1 MASIFIRYL
10 GNSPKIR
17 ILDYLLTVRE
27 LDFSLTD
34 IAENSGIGRA
44 TLYRLL
50 DDMIKEKII
59 IPTRTVGRAKLFK
72 LNMENTQIKQITKLY
87 DSFLLQNL
95 KQGENKKP
103 VKKETRTLEAAC

>member
-1 MASIFIRYL
+1 MATSIFIKYL

-72 LNMENTQIKQITKLY
+72 LNMENPQIKQIMKLY
-87 DSFLLQNL
+87 DSLLLQNI
-95 KQGENKKP
+95 KGDTKRTIKKDM
-103 VKKETRTLEAAC
+103 RTLTASC